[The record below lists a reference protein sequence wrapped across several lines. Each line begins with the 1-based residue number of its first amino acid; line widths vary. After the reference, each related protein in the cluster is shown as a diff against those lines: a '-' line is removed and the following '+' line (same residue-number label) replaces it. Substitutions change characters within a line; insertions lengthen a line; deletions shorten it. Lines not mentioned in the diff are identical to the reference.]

1 MKLTQKQID
10 EFISVTEELL
20 EKIKIFEQGIDFAEI
35 WCETETNKRQWIKTL
50 HDAVMDYDFVHY
62 SSIYNNM
69 EFAIITERYLK
80 DIEISIFKEFNT
92 LITPFS
98 YLIPE
103 YQKKVRN
110 ILLKVKI

>member
-10 EFISVTEELL
+10 EFISVMEELL
-20 EKIKIFEQGIDFAEI
+20 ENIKIYEQGIDFAEI
-35 WCETETNKRQWIKTL
+35 WCEKETNKRQWIKAL
-50 HDAVMDYDFVHY
+50 HDAVLDKDFVFD
-62 SSIYNNM
+62 SSLYNNM
-69 EFAIITERYLK
+69 EFAVKTERYLK

-92 LITPFS
+92 LINPFS

-103 YQKKVRN
+103 YQRKVRN

>member
-10 EFISVTEELL
+10 EFISVMKELL
-20 EKIKIFEQGIDFAEI
+20 EKIKIFEKGIDFAEI
-35 WCETETNKRQWIKTL
+35 CCETETNKRQWIKKL
-50 HDAVMDYDFVHY
+50 HDAVMDYDFVHD

-80 DIEISIFKEFNT
+80 DIEISIFKELNT